1 MAKTIVVA
9 GFGPGIS
16 TGVAERFGREGFN
29 VALVARNADRLAKGV
44 QALTAKGV
52 RAQAFPADLGDASA
66 VRAVIENV
74 RAAFGP
80 ITAIHWNAYSG
91 AAGDLLSASPDD
103 IHAALD
109 IATVSLTIAVQATL
123 ADLRAEK
130 GAILVTNGGF
140 GLPVDAVDEAGVNY
154 KAMGLSIANA
164 AKHKLVRLLATRLS
178 GEGVYVGEVMIT
190 GTIKGSAFD
199 QGNANLDPAAV
210 GDTFWKLF
218 QERAERRVTL

>member
-16 TGVAERFGREGFN
+16 SGVAERFGREGFN
-29 VALVARNADRLAKGV
+29 VALVARNADRLASGV

-52 RAQAFPADLGDASA
+52 RAQAFPADLGNAAD
-66 VRAVIENV
+66 VRAVVEKI

-80 ITAIHWNAYSG
+80 ITVIHWNAYTG
-91 AAGDLLSASPDD
+91 AAGDFLTASPDEM
-103 IHAALD
+103 HTALD
-109 IATVSLTIAVQATL
+109 IATVSLTVAVQATL

-140 GLPVDAVDEAGVNY
+140 GLPVDAVDEAGVKYN
-154 KAMGLSIANA
+154 AMGLSIANA
-164 AKHKLVRLLATRLS
+164 AKHKLVRLLATRLAS
-178 GEGVYVGEVMIT
+178 EGVYVGEVMIT

-199 QGNANLDPAAV
+199 QGNANLEPSVV
-210 GDTFWKLF
+210 GNAFWKLF
-218 QERAERRVTL
+218 QDRSERRVTL

>member
-29 VALVARNADRLAKGV
+29 VALVARNADRLASGV

-52 RAQAFPADLGDASA
+52 RAQAFPADLGNPAD
-66 VRAVIENV
+66 VRAVLEKV
-74 RAAFGP
+74 RAAFGA
-80 ITAIHWNAYSG
+80 ITVIHWNAYAG
-91 AAGDLLSASPDD
+91 RAGDLLSASPDD
-103 IHAALD
+103 IHGALD
-109 IATVSLTIAVQATL
+109 IATVSLTVAVQTAL

-130 GAILVTNGGF
+130 GALLVTNGGF
-140 GLPVDAVDEAGVNY
+140 GLPVDAVDDAGVKYN
-154 KAMGLSIANA
+154 AMGLSIANA
-164 AKHKLVRLLATRLS
+164 AKHKLVRLLATRLAAD
-178 GEGVYVGEVMIT
+178 GIFVGEVMIT

-199 QGNANLDPAAV
+199 QGNANLEPALV

-218 QERAERRVTL
+218 QDRTERRVTL

>member
-29 VALVARNADRLAKGV
+29 VALVARNADRLASGV

-52 RAQAFPADLGDASA
+52 RAQAFPGDLGNAA
-66 VRAVIENV
+66 GVRAVLEKV

-80 ITAIHWNAYSG
+80 ITAIHWNAYAG
-91 AAGDLLSASPDD
+91 AAGDFLAASPDD

-109 IATVSLTIAVQATL
+109 IATVSLTVAVQTAL

-130 GAILVTNGGF
+130 GALLVTNGGY
-140 GLPVDAVDEAGVNY
+140 GLPVDAVDEAGVKYN
-154 KAMGLSIANA
+154 AMGLSVANA
-164 AKHKLVRLLATRLS
+164 AKHKLVRLLATRLAS
-178 GEGVYVGEVMIT
+178 DGIFVGEVMIT
-190 GTIKGSAFD
+190 GTIKGTPFD
-199 QGNANLDPAAV
+199 QGNANLEPATV
-210 GDTFWKLF
+210 GDAFWKLF
-218 QERAERRVTL
+218 QERTERRVTL